1 LQERTRVVNRSHLL
15 RLFSPYQC
23 KSMGEPEAKRARTAA
38 VAEPAE
44 LKCPITLEL
53 FRDPVSNC
61 VGNTYERAAIE
72 AHLAKPGAKR
82 DPLTNEELESIKLV
96 PNQIVRR
103 MVQAFLDAHPDYTPE
118 GWENRMVPPLPG
130 ALKSDLAEVKT
141 AFVANSVPRLLAAL
155 SSLPN
160 AVLVQAAGFGALW
173 RLMRKGDEELKK
185 QARESAV
192 YGLVLGAPS
201 AALLSLCSRPRVSR
215 HAQLPLKRG
224 AAIRGLLAACLAVQQ
239 GPLLSERPG

>member
-1 LQERTRVVNRSHLL
+1 
-15 RLFSPYQC
+15 
-23 KSMGEPEAKRARTAA
+23 MGEPEAKRARTAA
-38 VAEPAE
+38 VVEPAE
-44 LKCPITLEL
+44 LKCSITLEL
-53 FRDPVSNC
+53 LRDPVSTC

-82 DPLTNEELESIKLV
+82 DPLTNEELANETLV

-130 ALKSDLAEVKT
+130 ALKSDLAEVKA
-141 AFVANSVPRLLAAL
+141 AFVANSVPRLLAGL

-160 AVLVQAAGFGALW
+160 AVEVQALGICALW
-173 RLMRKGDEELKK
+173 QLMRKGDEELKK
-185 QARESAV
+185 QARESGA

-215 HAQLPLKRG
+215 HAQLPLERE
-224 AAIRGLLAACLAVQQ
+224 AADGGLCFAQLA
-239 GPLLSERPG
+239 LL

>member
-1 LQERTRVVNRSHLL
+1 
-15 RLFSPYQC
+15 
-23 KSMGEPEAKRARTAA
+23 MGLPAAKRARKAAA
-38 VAEPAE
+38 VVEPAE

-82 DPLTNEELESIKLV
+82 DPLTNEALANETLV
-96 PNQIVRR
+96 PNQLARR
-103 MVQAFLDAHPDYTPE
+103 SIQAFLDAHSDYTPE

-130 ALKSDLAEVKT
+130 ALQAALAEVAVAK
-141 AFVANSVPRLLAAL
+141 AANSVPRLLAAL
-155 SSLPN
+155 AALPN
-160 AVLVQAAGFGALW
+160 AVEVQAAGFEALW
-173 RLMRKGDEELKK
+173 RLMREGDEELKK

-192 YGLVLGAPS
+192 FSLVLGAPS

-215 HAQLPLKRG
+215 HAQLPLARQ
-224 AAIRGLLAACLAVQQ
+224 AAIRGLLVD
-239 GPLLSERPG
+239 

>member
-1 LQERTRVVNRSHLL
+1 
-15 RLFSPYQC
+15 
-23 KSMGEPEAKRARTAA
+23 MGEPEAKRARTAA
-38 VAEPAE
+38 VVEPAE
-44 LKCPITLEL
+44 LKCSITLEL
-53 FRDPVSNC
+53 LRDPVSTC

-82 DPLTNEELESIKLV
+82 DPLTNEALANETLV

-130 ALKSDLAEVKT
+130 ALKSDLAEVAAAK
-141 AFVANSVPRLLAAL
+141 AANSVPRLLASLAA
-155 SSLPN
+155 LPN
-160 AVLVQAAGFGALW
+160 AVEVQALGFCAL
-173 RLMRKGDEELKK
+173 RQLMSEGDEELKK

-201 AALLSLCSRPRVSR
+201 AALLSLCSCPRVSR
-215 HAQLPLKRG
+215 HAQLPLKRQ
-224 AAIRGLLAACLAVQQ
+224 AADGGLQAACLAV
-239 GPLLSERPG
+239 R